1 MQHPKLCETKRS
13 THKSYIRQFLSCIKN
28 FRNWSTP
35 YGVCIFVSAV
45 CIMKFIIRFC
55 ILHTYFRCLQ
65 IPDCQQC
72 RRHTPARPTYT
83 RNQSERV
90 QCLSDRTHKTRL
102 TWRYPALRAVNIRR
116 VSACST
122 QKLSL
127 QYSKKREAHAA
138 RRKNAGGVSRSA
150 NDHASCKQAKCVLSS
165 CHHSHW
171 FSDALIVDDLDGRL
185 VACQSVNT

>member
-13 THKSYIRQFLSCIKN
+13 THKSYIRQFLSCVKN

-102 TWRYPALRAVNIRR
+102 NWWYPALRAVNIVRA
-116 VSACST
+116 SACST

-127 QYSKKREAHAA
+127 QYFFFFKGSCSPTKERRRCVSLRKRPCKLEA
-138 RRKNAGGVSRSA
+138 G
-150 NDHASCKQAKCVLSS
+150 
-165 CHHSHW
+165 
-171 FSDALIVDDLDGRL
+171 
-185 VACQSVNT
+185 